1 MGRLSSWERRAVQSR
16 QLRPGDAPLPSS
28 GPARG
33 DIWPRWAA
41 ACVEAPVCVG
51 IAAVVEHRH
60 GGAQTHAHLRAH
72 VSRQPRHSGRPRA
85 GLGCGRAAVALARR
99 LLVQSE
105 GVAVDLGGRVLW
117 IWVGGWWEEWP
128 QPTHDGRHMPH
139 TTPCPMSMYPM
150 WPPSYWAA
158 GTHQRRRA
166 SRAAAPY
173 TTCRP
178 PPTGGGT

>member
-51 IAAVVEHRH
+51 IAAMVEHRD

-85 GLGCGRAAVALARR
+85 GLGCGRAAVALVRR

-139 TTPCPMSMYPM
+139 TTPCPMYPM
-150 WPPSYWAA
+150 WPPPYWAA

-166 SRAAAPY
+166 SRAAAPF